1 MDNSE
6 RIKKWKEERARVAE
20 ENRAARFRS
29 KEEQRILRQTE
40 NASEQSEGDNHK
52 DSGWPATDADAVRRA
67 SLIIKERRV
76 EKAKQSLRRLFLYIG
91 LPLLA
96 IMFMSWLLTSR
107 FYSADATFIVQS
119 EASQN
124 NFSGAAFFGSGNE
137 MSEGFQV
144 REFILSKEMM
154 ERMEKELGFLTYF
167 SQPDIALFSR
177 YNAPLGINSDPY
189 RYYLSKVSV
198 SADIQQGMLRLNVKA
213 RDAQKAEFFAQQI
226 LKFAEQ
232 HVNTVSARMQ
242 QERILWLENDV
253 KAAQENLS
261 AVRLD
266 LLKIQHIQ
274 KDIEPQETV
283 TAIYQ
288 LIAGF
293 ETQLAEAKAE
303 YDQLM
308 ANGLDQ
314 NPVIPRLVAKM
325 KVLKK
330 LIGEQRNRLSTK
342 LGSQGSSESL
352 SLFQDLRLQGEIAK
366 TRWESAL
373 QTLQQGKLQAL
384 RERRYLLVIS
394 QPMVVSDTS
403 RYDDGAKWLMFF
415 VLLAVAYLVISLL
428 IAIRRMRE

>member
-20 ENRAARFRS
+20 ESRDSRLRK
-29 KEEQRILRQTE
+29 KEEAHLLRQAE
-40 NASEQSEGDNHK
+40 KAAEQHGGDNHK
-52 DSGWPATDADAVRRA
+52 ESDWAATDADAVRRA
-67 SLIIKERRV
+67 SLIIKERRI
-76 EKAKQSLRRLFLYIG
+76 EQAKQSLRRLFLYIG

-119 EASQN
+119 EASQD

-154 ERMEKELGFLTYF
+154 DRMEKELGFLTYF
-167 SQPDIALFSR
+167 SQRDIALFSR

-198 SADIQQGMLRLNVKA
+198 SADIQQGMLRLNVMA
-213 RDAQKAEFFAQQI
+213 LDAQKAEFFAQRI
-226 LKFAEQ
+226 LEFAEQ

-253 KAAQENLS
+253 KTAQENLS

-293 ETQLAEAKAE
+293 ETQRAEAKAE

-314 NPVIPRLVAKM
+314 NPQIPRLVARM
-325 KVLKK
+325 TVLKK
-330 LIGEQRNRLSTK
+330 LISEQRNRLSNK

-352 SLFQDLRLQGEIAK
+352 SLFEDLRLQGEIAK

-394 QPMVVSDTS
+394 QPMVVSDS
-403 RYDDGAKWLMFF
+403 RRYDDGAKWLMFF
-415 VLLAVAYLVISLL
+415 VLLAVAYIVISLL

>member
-20 ENRAARFRS
+20 ESRASRLRN
-29 KEEQRILRQTE
+29 KDEQRILRQAENITE
-40 NASEQSEGDNHK
+40 QKHGDNHN
-52 DSGWPATDADAVRRA
+52 DSGWVATDADAVRRA

-119 EASQN
+119 EASQDN
-124 NFSGAAFFGSGNE
+124 LSGAAFFGSGNE

-154 ERMEKELGFLTYF
+154 DRMEKELGFLTYF
-167 SQPDIALFSR
+167 SQSDIALFSR
-177 YNAPLGINSDPY
+177 YNAPLGINNDPY

-213 RDAQKAEFFAQQI
+213 RDAQKAEFFAQHI

-253 KAAQENLS
+253 KAAQDELS

-314 NPVIPRLVAKM
+314 NPMIPRLVAKM
-325 KVLKK
+325 TVLKK

-352 SLFQDLRLQGEIAK
+352 SLFEDLRLQGEIAK
-366 TRWESAL
+366 ARWESAL

>member
-1 MDNSE
+1 MENSE
-6 RIKKWKEERARVAE
+6 RIKKWKEERAKVAE
-20 ENRAARFRS
+20 ESRASRLQQKENERS
-29 KEEQRILRQTE
+29 LRQTE
-40 NASEQSEGDNHK
+40 KTADAKSHHRPDA
-52 DSGWPATDADAVRRA
+52 GWSATDADSVRRA
-67 SLIIKERRV
+67 SLVIKERRV
-76 EKAKQSLRRLFLYIG
+76 QQAKQSLRRLFLYIA
-91 LPLLA
+91 LPLLV
-96 IMFMSWLLTSR
+96 IMLMSWLLTSR
-107 FYSADATFIVQS
+107 FYSADATFIVQTD
-119 EASQN
+119 ASQD
-124 NFSGAAFFGSGNE
+124 NFSGTAFFGAGNE

-154 ERMEKELGFLTYF
+154 ERMEKELGFLSYF
-167 SQPDIALFSR
+167 AQDDIALFSR
-177 YNAPLGINSDPY
+177 YHAPLGINDDPY

-198 SADIQQGMLRLNVKA
+198 AVDIQQ
-213 RDAQKAEFFAQQI
+213 AEFFAQRI
-226 LKFAEQ
+226 LAFAEQ

-253 KAAQENLS
+253 KSAQENLG
-261 AVRLD
+261 AARLE

-303 YDQLM
+303 YAQLM

-314 NPVIPRLVAKM
+314 NPLIPRLSAKI
-325 KVLKK
+325 KVLEKQ
-330 LIGEQRNRLSTK
+330 IGEQRNRLSNK

-352 SLFQDLRLQGEIAK
+352 SLFEDLRLQSEIAK

-384 RERRYLLVIS
+384 RERRYLLIIS
-394 QPMVVSDTS
+394 QPMVVSDTT
-403 RYDDGAKWLMFF
+403 RYADGTKWLLFF
-415 VLLAVAYLVISLL
+415 VLLGIAYLVTSLL
-428 IAIRRMRE
+428 ITIRRMRE